1 MKVNHDVFE
10 VMSTMRAMRGLKP
23 DKIPEEVIR
32 KILQAGTWA
41 PNGQNLQPYR
51 FIVVSDADKKKFFGT
66 HYAEAMR
73 ARFSKYMPSDN
84 DNSSNARN
92 IRVAMKFGDKVHDAP
107 TLIVVCGLRDWPF
120 SIPEDQ
126 RVGVAPPSYASV
138 YPCIQNILIACRA
151 EGIGASLTTMHQ
163 VFEQDL
169 CECLSIPQSYGIVA
183 VIPIGY
189 PTGKFGPVSRRDV
202 SELTYYDTW
211 TE

>member
-1 MKVNHDVFE
+1 MEVNQDVFE
-10 VMSTMRAMRGLKP
+10 VMSTMRAMRGLKL
-23 DKIPEEVIR
+23 DEIADDVIV

-41 PNGQNLQPYR
+41 PNGQNQQPYR
-51 FIVVSDADKKKFFGT
+51 FVVVRDEGKKKFFGI

-73 ARFSKYMPSDN
+73 VRFSKNMPSDE

-92 IRVAMKFGDKVHDAP
+92 IRVAMKFGGKVHEAP
-107 TLIVVCGLRDWPF
+107 VLIVICGLRDWPF
-120 SIPEDQ
+120 AIPEKQ
-126 RVGVAPPSYASV
+126 RTGLAPPSYASV

-151 EGIGASLTTMHQ
+151 LGIGASLTTMHQ
-163 VFEQDL
+163 VFEHDL
-169 CECLSIPQSYGIVA
+169 CNCLSVPKSYGIVA

-189 PTGKFGPVSRRDV
+189 PTGKFGPVGRKDV